1 MKNEQDSVAIRVTR
15 TGERMLSETKRS
27 AQYFYLICFG
37 YFKVEEFQKGNSGQL
52 PTACGVNVAELQ
64 PIGAH
69 LTTTTA
75 NKSASYNNCSPI
87 RVKPIKQKH
96 AKSEP
101 IRRLDVNTAANKKV
115 CSIQNCIPLNI
126 AANKNAEY
134 TTLYCSQSD
143 VSMNTLQPIRTQDT
157 IL

>member
-1 MKNEQDSVAIRVTR
+1 
-15 TGERMLSETKRS
+15 ML
-27 AQYFYLICFG
+27 
-37 YFKVEEFQKGNSGQL
+37 
-52 PTACGVNVAELQ
+52 TACGVNVAELQ

-87 RVKPIKQKH
+87 RVKPFKQKH

-143 VSMNTLQPIRTQDT
+143 VSMNTLQPIRTQHT